1 MKQLNRFD
9 QYSLKYFIYTS
20 PVFIIFMI
28 WATYEFAGVADKTT
42 LNGGIWDYFAGFF
55 IPWVLILLYTV
66 TKMLFSKNFRD
77 ITMAR
82 LAGIKER
89 DEREVVVAGNAAKYS
104 FLSTFALLLFML
116 VFSITTFSLEKKIE
130 PTTGKNGTFTIGFGM
145 KALDETAY
153 VYEVK
158 DGIKKFDYKSIPLS
172 KPFMILILMFWQI
185 GSYHLMARRELR
197 E

>member
-28 WATYEFAGVADKTT
+28 WATYEFADVADKTT
-42 LNGGIWDYFAGFF
+42 LNGGIWDYFAWFF

-116 VFSITTFSLEKKIE
+116 VFSITTFNLEKKVV
-130 PTTGKNGTFTIGFGM
+130 PTTEKNGTFSIGFGM

-153 VYEVK
+153 VHEVK
-158 DGIKKFDYKSIPLS
+158 EGVERYDYKSLPLS
-172 KPFMILILMFWQI
+172 KPFMILLLMFWQI

>member
-28 WATYEFAGVADKTT
+28 WASYEFSGVADKTT
-42 LNGGIWDYFAGFF
+42 MNGGIWNYFAGFF
-55 IPWVLILLYTV
+55 IAWVLILLYTV

-116 VFSITTFSLEKKIE
+116 VFSITTFNLEKKVV
-130 PTTGKNGTFTIGFGM
+130 PTTGKNGTFSIGFGM

-153 VYEVK
+153 VHEVK
-158 DGIKKFDYKSIPLS
+158 EGVERYNYKSLPLS

>member
-1 MKQLNRFD
+1 
-9 QYSLKYFIYTS
+9 
-20 PVFIIFMI
+20 
-28 WATYEFAGVADKTT
+28 
-42 LNGGIWDYFAGFF
+42 
-55 IPWVLILLYTV
+55 
-66 TKMLFSKNFRD
+66 
-77 ITMAR
+77 MAR

-116 VFSITTFSLEKKIE
+116 VFSITTFNLEKKVV
-130 PTTGKNGTFTIGFGM
+130 PTTGKNGAFSIGFGM
-145 KALDETAY
+145 KVFDETAY
-153 VYEVK
+153 IHEVK
-158 DGIKKFDYKSIPLS
+158 DGVEKYDYKSLPLS